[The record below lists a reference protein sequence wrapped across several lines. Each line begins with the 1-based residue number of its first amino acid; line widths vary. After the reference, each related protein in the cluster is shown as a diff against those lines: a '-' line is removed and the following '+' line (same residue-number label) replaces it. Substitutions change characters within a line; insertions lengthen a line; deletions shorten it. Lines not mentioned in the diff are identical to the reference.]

1 MGYRSQV
8 AVAIGKKHV
17 EDFQKIITNE
27 WNNYKPEKH
36 EFSTHTV
43 YVWDWVKWYAG
54 YDEVEAV
61 TEFIEELEEG
71 TEDFEFLR
79 IGGEVGDI
87 EVRRSGPHRG
97 KDYWLDYTSPRIL
110 VSDPYDEGE

>member
-27 WNNYKPEKH
+27 WNYKPEKH

-43 YVWDWVKWYAG
+43 YVWDWVKWYDG
-54 YDEVEAV
+54 YDEVDAI
-61 TEFIEELEEG
+61 TEFIDELDEG
-71 TEDFEFLR
+71 TEDIEFLR
-79 IGGEVGDI
+79 IGEETGDI
-87 EVRRSGPHRG
+87 ELRRNGPHT
-97 KDYWLDYTSPRIL
+97 KEDYWLNYTNPKIL
-110 VSDPYDEGE
+110 VSGD